1 MMNLNLQNQDAN
13 LTDFEVFYACKND
26 RHCADFFW
34 IVFKIERRRHLK
46 YFEHDN
52 RNFCFVSSSES
63 KQKLSYSRL
72 SRIYAK
78 SGSDIINLEE

>member
-1 MMNLNLQNQDAN
+1 MMNQNLQNQNAN

-26 RHCADFFW
+26 RHCAEFIWF
-34 IVFKIERRRHLK
+34 VFEIERRRHLK

-63 KQKLSYSRL
+63 KQIVLQQTKP
-72 SRIYAK
+72 
-78 SGSDIINLEE
+78 NLRKKWL